1 MKNLHV
7 CIAISATILLN
18 SCVTTKTYTTEEKK
32 MRNEGESVYVIKSDG
47 KKVGGSKI
55 DVPSIWNGKSSWIKI
70 DGQKF
75 EGEEIS
81 AYQDKKASY
90 AKFGNKKD
98 GWLWIKQL
106 KRGKINLYYYDIN
119 TNESYYDGT
128 KYVNRRNT
136 QTHFVFQKANDRML
150 EANMTEIAEM
160 LKDNKEAYQT
170 FTNQFGTADRAVLP
184 KQLQNHPK
192 VLFSAIDIYNG

>member
-1 MKNLHV
+1 MKNLRV
-7 CIAISATILLN
+7 CFAISATILLN

-75 EGEEIS
+75 EGEDIS

-98 GWLWIKQL
+98 GWLWVKQL

-150 EANMTEIAEM
+150 ETNMTEIAEM
-160 LKDNKEAYQT
+160 LKDNREAYQT
-170 FTNQFGTADRAVLP
+170 FTNQFGSADKAVLP